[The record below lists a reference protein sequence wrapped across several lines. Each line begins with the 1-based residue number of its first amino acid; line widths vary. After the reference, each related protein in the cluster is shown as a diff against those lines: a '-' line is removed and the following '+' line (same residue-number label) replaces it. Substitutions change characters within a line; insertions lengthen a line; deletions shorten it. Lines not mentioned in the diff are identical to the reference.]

1 VKHSTERILTTHVG
15 SLPRP
20 KDLLDQMRANLD
32 GRGDETEYADRIRQA
47 VAESVRQQADHGI
60 DVVNDGEQ
68 SKIGFFR
75 YINDRLDGFEARPRT
90 GAGGFGPEVDD
101 FPEYYEQYFKR
112 AMTGGAI
119 APAVGLVCV
128 GPVSYRGQAA
138 LQRDID
144 NLKAARRSVVAE
156 DVFMPAVA
164 PSGVGRNEY
173 YDSDEE
179 YFFAVGD
186 ALKAEYQAIVDA
198 GFILQVD
205 DPWLSE
211 LFSYSRLPKDE
222 CRDIGE
228 MYVSAVNHALEGIAP
243 EKVRYHTCYGINEGP
258 RVHDAPLSD
267 LVDLLLKVNAGAYSF
282 EAANARHEHEYH
294 VWEHVKLPSDKML
307 IPGVITHGCNIVEH
321 PELIAERLV
330 RFARLVGRENVQAS
344 ADCGFSSQ
352 ATYNP
357 EVHPK
362 IMWAK
367 FDAMREGARLASAAL
382 WA

>member
-20 KDLLDQMRANLD
+20 KDLLDLMRSMLD
-32 GRGDETEYADRIRQA
+32 GRGDETEYDTRVRQA
-47 VAESVRQQADHGI
+47 VADSVRDQADHGI
-60 DVVNDGEQ
+60 DVVSDGEQ
-68 SKIGFFR
+68 SKVGFFR
-75 YINDRLDGFEARPRT
+75 YISDRLEGFEPRPRV
-90 GAGGFGPEVDD
+90 GSAGFGPEVDD
-101 FPEYYEQYFKR
+101 FPEYYEQYFRR
-112 AMTGGAI
+112 AMYGGAI
-119 APAVGLVCV
+119 APAVTLTCV
-128 GPVSYRGQAA
+128 EPVAYKGQAA

-144 NLKAARRSVVAE
+144 NLKAALRGVVSEEA
-156 DVFMPAVA
+156 FIPAVA

-173 YDSDEE
+173 YDSDQE
-179 YFFAVGD
+179 YFFAVAD
-186 ALKAEYQAIVDA
+186 ALKTEYRAILDA
-198 GFILQVD
+198 GFVLQID

-211 LFSYSRLPKDE
+211 LYSYSRLPADE
-222 CRDIGE
+222 CREQAE
-228 MYVSAVNHALEGIAP
+228 MYVAAVNHALEGIPP

-267 LVDLLLKVNAGAYSF
+267 LVELLLQVNAGAYSF

-294 VWEHVKLPSDKML
+294 VWERVKLPPEKL
-307 IPGVITHGCNIVEH
+307 LVPGVITHGCNIVEH
-321 PELIAERLV
+321 PELIAERLT
-330 RFARLVGRENVQAS
+330 RFARIVGRENVIAS

-367 FDAMREGARLASAAL
+367 FQAMAEGARIASKQL
-382 WA
+382 WG